1 MTQGATGGARQ
12 STSLLGTG
20 PRSECART
28 LARKMATVV
37 NGESATD
44 AFVAAAILIAGLI
57 ASSAKNAE
65 EASKLAMRIHRLSDQ
80 FVRAW
85 MEDEPENTPN

>member
-1 MTQGATGGARQ
+1 
-12 STSLLGTG
+12 
-20 PRSECART
+20 
-28 LARKMATVV
+28 MATVV

-44 AFVAAAILIAGLI
+44 AFVAAAILIAGLV

-65 EASKLAMRIHRLSDQ
+65 GASKLAMRIHRLSDQ